1 MRWMIL
7 VVLCAACDDTRMGT
21 ADAAVDLSVAQGND
35 LSAGADLSGVPDLKT
50 GGDAAMACLESADG
64 GLVAGDRCSNA
75 VTLVAGTMRSG
86 DSTSALND
94 DYHFGAA
101 ASAACSAEV
110 GTLSYPAP
118 DAAYTIVIPAG
129 KTLTVTLQHS
139 NLPSMWYPMVAIV
152 TDCCAPAA
160 SCLAAKDV
168 VIPNANPRV
177 VSYTN
182 AGAAPLTVFIIVD
195 GSPKSSAGSYDIVA
209 NLS

>member
-1 MRWMIL
+1 MKWLMF
-7 VVLCAACDDTRMGT
+7 VALCAACDDTRMGV
-21 ADAAVDLSVAQGND
+21 ADAAADLSVAQGDD
-35 LSAGADLSGVPDLKT
+35 LSAGADLSGVMDLKM
-50 GGDAAMACLESADG
+50 GGDAAMTCVEAVDG
-64 GLVAGDRCSNA
+64 GLAAGDRCANA

-86 DSTSALND
+86 DSTSALAD
-94 DYHFGAA
+94 DYHFGAG

-118 DAAYTIVIPAG
+118 DAAYTIAIPAG

-152 TDCCAPAA
+152 SDCCHPAA

-182 AGAAPLTVFIIVD
+182 TGAAPLTVFIIVD

-209 NLS
+209 SIN